1 MLMLENICAMTSTVL
16 WFQYIVH
23 HYNRLLPVSI
33 RISRGACQLA
43 QYKDYGVF
51 AVEDALRRVVAR
63 GSEGVKGPPE
73 CHLDGRIPRARGELL
88 SGEWRGPDHEDA
100 VASGGGGRD

>member
-1 MLMLENICAMTSTVL
+1 MQC
-16 WFQYIVH
+16 
-23 HYNRLLPVSI
+23 
-33 RISRGACQLA
+33 
-43 QYKDYGVF
+43 KDYGVF